1 MLEAC
6 IYRTGFFNTNEFM
19 KSVVT
24 ILIFCLTFQLTI
36 AQSVFVNKPYAQIG
50 DNASPSTLKILW
62 HAADSEAKWE
72 LEHRHNSNTAW
83 VKADAIT
90 YTLLAQVNV
99 SPNRVYHAC
108 ISGLKPGETFQY
120 RILKEGMEVFSAEAK
135 AIKSFNQSYRFVVMG
150 DIGAETIDQK
160 KLAYQAYI
168 ENPDFIAVP
177 GDIVYENGLV
187 SEYNKKFWPVYNAD
201 KADSN
206 GAPIMRS
213 IPFIA
218 AVGNH
223 DADTRD
229 LDKKPDALAYYM
241 FFDQPLN
248 GPLAV
253 EGSAIVPI
261 LKGSEKNKKAFYDA
275 AGETYPR
282 MSNFSYDYGNAHWT
296 VIDAD
301 TYVDWTDSTLKN
313 WVINDLAA
321 SRNATWHFVMFHH
334 PGFNSALEHYEQQHM
349 RLLAPIF
356 EKAKVDIVFNGHVH
370 NYQRTYP
377 MFFKPIKNGTLMV
390 GGKDNK
396 TVRGRVVVGKWTLDK
411 TFDGI
416 TNTHPK
422 GVIYVITGAGGQELY
437 NPEQENDSDSWQ
449 KFTNKFISTVHSI
462 TSAEVKGNKLVIR
475 QIDTNGKELDK
486 FVVEK

>member
-1 MLEAC
+1 MRLLL
-6 IYRTGFFNTNEFM
+6 
-19 KSVVT
+19 S
-24 ILIFCLTFQLTI
+24 ILILCFTTQLTN
-36 AQSVFVNKPYAQIG
+36 AQSLFINKPYIQIG
-50 DNASPSTLKILW
+50 NIASASTLKILW
-62 HAADSEAKWE
+62 HVPDTDVKWE
-72 LEHRHNSNTAW
+72 LEHRANTKISW
-83 VKADAIT
+83 RKADTIT
-90 YTLLAQVNV
+90 YTVLTQVNV
-99 SPNRVYHAC
+99 TPNRVYHASL
-108 ISGLKPGETFQY
+108 SGLKPGETFQY
-120 RILKEGMEVFSAEAK
+120 RILKDGVEVFNAEAK
-135 AIKSFNQSYRFVVMG
+135 ANKSVNQPYQFVVMG
-150 DIGAETIDQK
+150 DIGAETSDQK
-160 KLAYQAYI
+160 KLAERAYL
-168 ENPDFIAVP
+168 EKPDFIAVP

-187 SEYNKKFWPVYNAD
+187 SEYNKKFWPIYNAD

-229 LDKKPDALAYYM
+229 LDKMPDALAYYM

-248 GPLAV
+248 GPLAA

-301 TYVDWTDSTLKN
+301 TYVDWTDSILKN
-313 WVINDLAA
+313 WVMNDLAA
-321 SRNATWHFVMFHH
+321 SKNATWHFVMFHH
-334 PGFNSALEHYEQQHM
+334 PGFNSALEHNEQQHM
-349 RLLAPIF
+349 RLLAPVF

-370 NYQRTYP
+370 NYQRSYP
-377 MFFKPIKNGTLMV
+377 MFFKPIKNGTLLV

-411 TFDGI
+411 NFDGI
-416 TNTHPK
+416 SNTHPK

-437 NPEQENDSDSWQ
+437 NPEQENDPETWQ
-449 KFTNKFISTVHSI
+449 KFTHKFISTVHSL
-462 TSAEVKGNKLVIR
+462 TSVAVNGNKLVIR
-475 QIDTNGKELDK
+475 QIDINGKELDK

>member
-1 MLEAC
+1 
-6 IYRTGFFNTNEFM
+6 M
-19 KSVVT
+19 KYFLSIALLVF
-24 ILIFCLTFQLTI
+24 IFKPGMFESDFI
-36 AQSVFVNKPYAQIG
+36 NKPYVQIG
-50 DNASPSTLKILW
+50 NNPSPSTLKILW
-62 HAADSEAKWE
+62 QASNLDANWVV
-72 LEHRHNSNTAW
+72 EHRSNSKSAW
-83 VKADAIT
+83 IKSDSIS
-90 YTLLAQVNV
+90 YTVLAQANV
-99 SPNRVYHAC
+99 FPNRVYHASLSSLTAGS
-108 ISGLKPGETFQY
+108 IFQY
-120 RILKEGMEVFSAEAK
+120 RILKDGKEVFQAEAK
-135 AIKSFNQSYRFVVMG
+135 ASKSKEQPYRFVVMG
-150 DIGAETIDQK
+150 DIGAESSNQK
-160 KLAYQAYI
+160 KLAERAYL
-168 ENPDFIAVP
+168 EKPDFIAVP

-187 SEYNKKFWPVYNAD
+187 SEYNRKFWPIYNAD
-201 KADSN
+201 RADSN

-229 LDKKPDALAYYM
+229 LDKMPDALAYYM

-248 GPLAV
+248 GPLAA

-301 TYVDWTDSTLKN
+301 TYVDWTDSSLKN

-321 SRNATWHFVMFHH
+321 SKNATWHFVMFHH
-334 PGFNSALEHYEQQHM
+334 PGFNSALEHNEQQHM

-370 NYQRTYP
+370 NYQRSYP
-377 MFFKPIKNGTLMV
+377 MFFKPIKNGTLLV

-411 TFDGI
+411 NFDGI
-416 TNTHPK
+416 SNTHPK
-422 GVIYVITGAGGQELY
+422 GVIYVITGAGGKELY
-437 NPEQENDSDSWQ
+437 NPEQENDPETWQ
-449 KFTNKFISTVHSI
+449 KFTHKFISTVHSL
-462 TSAEVKGNKLVIR
+462 TSVAVNGNKLVIR
-475 QIDTNGKELDK
+475 QIDINGKELDK